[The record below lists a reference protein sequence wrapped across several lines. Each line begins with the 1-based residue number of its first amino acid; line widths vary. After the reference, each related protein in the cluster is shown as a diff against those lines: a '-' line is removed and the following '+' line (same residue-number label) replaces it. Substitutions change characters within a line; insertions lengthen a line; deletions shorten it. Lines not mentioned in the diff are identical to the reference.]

1 MAVLKIY
8 QTFFRRFWAGV
19 IDGLVFLPVF
29 AVSWVVLFDTDQPIL
44 QVSWYVIA
52 SLAFPAYSIFFH
64 GRFGQTLGKMATR
77 VKVLDVSGDK
87 LTFKQAFFRDSPFL
101 VLVVLDLIITL
112 PYIASGIPIGVPS
125 QSALQMILDNASL
138 LWFWAEVLTMLTN
151 NRRRAVHDFIA
162 GSVVV
167 RSDEESLRESDG
179 NELPYPRQRQE
190 LHLTPWTHRVVSAVF
205 TALIVVYV
213 FVLAWSL
220 RTYVPEIAGYTESF
234 GYSLSFAAQLVI
246 NISRSVGLIV
256 VSVLLA
262 IALTLKEFSKSQ
274 VSRAWINASTVLLV
288 SSIWLLFFLV
298 AGGSLFEALSDFG
311 EQIRSGALVLS
322 KGS

>member
-77 VKVLDVSGDK
+77 VKVLDASGAK
-87 LTFKQAFFRDSPFL
+87 LTFKQAFLRDSPYL
-101 VLVVLDLIITL
+101 VLVVVDLIITL
-112 PYIASGIPIGVPS
+112 PYIASGISLGIQS
-125 QSALQMILDNASL
+125 QTALQMVIDNASQ

-167 RSDEESLRESDG
+167 RTDEESLRESD
-179 NELPYPRQRQE
+179 ELPYPSPRQE
-190 LHLTPWTHRVVSAVF
+190 IHLTPWTHQVVSALF

-213 FVLAWSL
+213 FALAWSL
-220 RTYVPEIAGYTESF
+220 RIYIPEIVRFTEAF
-234 GYSLSFAAQLVI
+234 GYSFPFTAQLLI
-246 NISRSVGLIV
+246 NVSQSNGLV
-256 VSVLLA
+256 VFSALLA
-262 IALTLKEFSKSQ
+262 IALTVKEFAKSQ
-274 VSRAWINASTVLLV
+274 VLRAWTNASTVLLL
-288 SSIWLLFFLV
+288 SSLWLLIMLV
-298 AGGSLFEALSDFG
+298 VGGSLFEALSDFQ

-322 KGS
+322 RGS